1 MPALAH
7 GLAHESEEHVGQT
20 TQLDAIGVERGVVRV
35 TKGVFGRSS
44 QTFCV
49 LVCPEERAEPD
60 VGVAQGVVEVPEVLL
75 PLVEAVVR
83 DGGAEDQHEP
93 DDAARHGVRR
103 LREGQR
109 ALRVAHDVG
118 AAPVNLERLRAQARD
133 DREQDLREHAGQNRA
148 SHAEQRRDERPR
160 AARVLERGNRRETRE
175 DATRRFFFQR

>member
-35 TKGVFGRSS
+35 TRAVVGFSFVSFP
-44 QTFCV
+44 
-49 LVCPEERAEPD
+49 VCPEERAEPD